1 MVEHSAPAVS
11 SKKTRVEPVNNAA
24 SENRKLRN
32 RLSQKAFRARQSLYI
47 KDLEK
52 KLEWASKPESDQNAK
67 LEETNS
73 VLRGQ
78 LLDCHKK
85 LESFQVTL
93 KALADSVAYSL
104 GIEKTPVDID
114 PTTHNNDDSD
124 DAEAEGPPAQDEG
137 KNEEIKQSE
146 WSPDN
151 GPSLSSNFYD
161 FSEIPTTSV
170 PSQSIQTTL
179 RLSPKPQAPQSN
191 IHGKS
196 NIETGTLVTSI
207 LPRLPSN
214 DLPHFS
220 SREVYNP
227 THLTI
232 SSTYEQMM
240 GTVQYNSYLGNESL
254 IAQEQTLQINHT
266 NSPFSDHITV
276 FENVLRQ
283 KLSKSTAL
291 IRSNERCA
299 PLLFEHDPVGNLVS
313 TRTELIIGSVLN
325 SAYIMLSTF
334 ICASWPAMATWH
346 CATKAHVPVTK
357 VITYHVNP
365 TAATYADLVT
375 NGAWVPTKIQMSIP
389 HPAIIDWVPFPS
401 LRDKLIVCYSANPC
415 LDQIICE
422 IGTSYVV
429 EADVSKLVMGAGAAT
444 GNIGVWDLVR
454 SMSGG
459 TKESAFAS
467 EDNISWDEICR
478 ASFELNKQMRG
489 GNVLQ
494 DITMEPL
501 APLPA
506 PNVAAL
512 FNSKQ
517 MALSTFVALGMNQG
531 VAQYK
536 LDPAF
541 FERHPELYD
550 GSAGIVANG
559 ARLRPSDHFPMPRP
573 RILNEGVL
581 NCYRNLAAWAL
592 DTGI

>member
-1 MVEHSAPAVS
+1 MVEHCAPAVS
-11 SKKTRVEPVNNAA
+11 SKKARVEPVNNAA

-73 VLRGQ
+73 ILRGQ

-93 KALADSVAYSL
+93 KALADSVAYAL
-104 GIEKTPVDID
+104 GIEKSPLDHE
-114 PTTHNNDDSD
+114 PTTHANDDSD
-124 DAEAEGPPAQDEG
+124 DAEPEGQPAQDEG
-137 KNEEIKQSE
+137 KNEQNRQSE
-146 WSPDN
+146 WTPDN
-151 GPSLSSNFYD
+151 EPSLSSNFYD
-161 FSEIPTTSV
+161 FSDIPATSV
-170 PSQSIQTTL
+170 PSQNVQTL
-179 RLSPKPQAPQSN
+179 RLSPKPRVPQSN
-191 IHGKS
+191 LHDKA
-196 NIETGTLVTSI
+196 NIENGTLVSSN
-207 LPRLPSN
+207 LPRLASN

-220 SREVYNP
+220 AREIYNP
-227 THLTI
+227 AHLTI
-232 SSTYEQMM
+232 SSSYEQMM
-240 GTVQYNSYLGNESL
+240 GTVQYNSYLGNDSL
-254 IAQEQTLQINHT
+254 ITQDQPLQINHT
-266 NSPFSDHITV
+266 NSAFSDHITV

-291 IRSNERCA
+291 IRSNE
-299 PLLFEHDPVGNLVS
+299 S
-313 TRTELIIGSVLN
+313 ILN

-334 ICASWPAMATWH
+334 ICASWPAMTTWH

-375 NGAWVPTKIQMSIP
+375 NGAWLPTKIQMSIP
-389 HPAIIDWVPFPS
+389 HPAIIDWIPFPS
-401 LRDKLIVCYSANPC
+401 LRDKLILCHSANPC
-415 LDQIICE
+415 LDQIVCE
-422 IGTSYVV
+422 IGNSYVV
-429 EADVSKLVMGAGAAT
+429 EGDVSKLVMGTGAAT
-444 GNIGVWDLVR
+444 GNIGVWDLAR

-459 TKESAFAS
+459 TKESAFSS
-467 EDNISWDEICR
+467 EDNTSWDEICR
-478 ASFELNKQMRG
+478 ASFELNKQMRE
-489 GNVLQ
+489 GNVLHG
-494 DITMEPL
+494 ITMEPL
-501 APLPA
+501 ATLPA

-517 MALSTFVALGMNQG
+517 LALSTFVALGMDQG

-536 LDPAF
+536 LDSAF

-559 ARLRPSDHFPMPRP
+559 TRLRPSDHFPMPGP
-573 RILNEGVL
+573 RLLNEGIL
-581 NCYRNLAAWAL
+581 NCYKNLAAWAL

>member
-1 MVEHSAPAVS
+1 MVEHCAPAVS
-11 SKKTRVEPVNNAA
+11 SKKARVEPVNNAA

-73 VLRGQ
+73 ILRGQ

-93 KALADSVAYSL
+93 KALADSVAYAL
-104 GIEKTPVDID
+104 GIEKTPLDIE
-114 PTTHNNDDSD
+114 PTTHANDDSD
-124 DAEAEGPPAQDEG
+124 DAEPEGPPAQDEG
-137 KNEEIKQSE
+137 KNEQNRQSE
-146 WSPDN
+146 WTPDN
-151 GPSLSSNFYD
+151 EPSLTSNFYG
-161 FSEIPTTSV
+161 FSDIPAANV
-170 PSQSIQTTL
+170 PSQNVQTL
-179 RLSPKPQAPQSN
+179 RLSPKPRTPQSN
-191 IHGKS
+191 LHDKG
-196 NIETGTLVTSI
+196 NIENGTLFTSS
-207 LPRLPSN
+207 LPRLASN

-220 SREVYNP
+220 SREIYNP

-232 SSTYEQMM
+232 SSSYEQMM
-240 GTVQYNSYLGNESL
+240 GTVQYNSYLGNDSL
-254 IAQEQTLQINHT
+254 ITQDQPLQINHT
-266 NSPFSDHITV
+266 NSAFSDHITV
-276 FENVLRQ
+276 LENVLRQ

-291 IRSNERCA
+291 IRSNE
-299 PLLFEHDPVGNLVS
+299 S
-313 TRTELIIGSVLN
+313 ILN

-334 ICASWPAMATWH
+334 ICASWPAMTTWH

-375 NGAWVPTKIQMSIP
+375 NGAWLPTKIQMSIP

-401 LRDKLIVCYSANPC
+401 LRDKLILCHSANPC
-415 LDQIICE
+415 LDQIVCE
-422 IGTSYVV
+422 IGNSYVV
-429 EADVSKLVMGAGAAT
+429 EADVSKLVMGTGAAT

-459 TKESAFAS
+459 AKESAFSS

-478 ASFELNKQMRG
+478 ASFELNKQMRE
-489 GNVLQ
+489 GNILQ
-494 DITMEPL
+494 GITMEPL
-501 APLPA
+501 ATLPA

-517 MALSTFVALGMNQG
+517 LALSTFVALGMNQG

-536 LDPAF
+536 LDSAF

-559 ARLRPSDHFPMPRP
+559 TRLRPSDHFPMQGPKV
-573 RILNEGVL
+573 LNEGIL

>member
-137 KNEEIKQSE
+137 KNEELKQSE

-151 GPSLSSNFYD
+151 EPSLSSNFYD

-346 CATKAHVPVTK
+346 CATKAHVPITK

-375 NGAWVPTKIQMSIP
+375 NGAWVPTKIQI
-389 HPAIIDWVPFPS
+389 
-401 LRDKLIVCYSANPC
+401 
-415 LDQIICE
+415 
-422 IGTSYVV
+422 YVV

-541 FERHPELYD
+541 F
-550 GSAGIVANG
+550 
-559 ARLRPSDHFPMPRP
+559 
-573 RILNEGVL
+573 
-581 NCYRNLAAWAL
+581 
-592 DTGI
+592 